1 MSENSFPLK
10 QVVTSHEVPE
20 GGLELRIEATPDER
34 LRLADYL
41 DVPSVESMTA
51 ALSVTRWRGRGLAV
65 RGTARARVTQSCVVT
80 LDPVEGVIDEEVETY
95 FAPDVAP
102 RLSGPMPEAAEVPD
116 IDVEPLINER
126 VDIGALICEHLA
138 IGLDPYPRK
147 QGVDFQTGGDNGDE
161 EEKSGAFAALASLR
175 ADRDKN

>member
-1 MSENSFPLK
+1 MSEKSFPLD
-10 QVVTSHEVPE
+10 QVVASHEVPE

-34 LRLADYL
+34 IRLADYL

-65 RGTARARVTQSCVVT
+65 RGTTRARVTQSCVVT
-80 LDPVEGVIDEEVETY
+80 LEPVEGLIDEEVETY

-102 RLSGPMPEAAEVPD
+102 RLHGSTAEAAEVPD

-147 QGVDFQTGGDNGDE
+147 QGVAFQSEGDNGDE

-175 ADRDKN
+175 TDRDKN

>member
-1 MSENSFPLK
+1 MSEKSFPLK
-10 QVVTSHEVPE
+10 QVVTSREVPD
-20 GGLELRIEATPDER
+20 GGLEMRIDATPDER
-34 LRLADYL
+34 VVLADYL
-41 DVPSVESMTA
+41 GVPSVEAMSARLT
-51 ALSVTRWRGRGLAV
+51 LSHWRGRGLAV
-65 RGTARARVTQSCVVT
+65 RGTVRAQVTQPCVVT
-80 LDPVEGVIDEEVETY
+80 LEPVESAIDEEVET
-95 FAPDVAP
+95 FFVPDVAP
-102 RLSGPMPEAAEVPD
+102 RLSGTMAEAAEVPD

-147 QGVDFQTGGDNGDE
+147 QGVAFPSEGDNEDE